1 VTVLKTT
8 VAIFT
13 VLEVLN
19 ILTLYFNPGT
29 KMGNGV
35 GVFKAWE
42 TSKADPPMH
51 QFVSYLVN
59 WVAGTKLI
67 FIALL
72 IVLLFTADQSTMTLT
87 VVALIAT
94 ISSFYWRLY
103 PIIKSLDRAGEI
115 DPAGYS
121 RTLGVMITGFIGML
135 AAALLWTLIRSL

>member
-1 VTVLKTT
+1 MTVLKTT
-8 VAIFT
+8 VVIFT

>member
-1 VTVLKTT
+1 MTVLKTT
-8 VAIFT
+8 VAIFA

>member
-1 VTVLKTT
+1 MTVLKTT
-8 VAIFT
+8 IAIFT

-94 ISSFYWRLY
+94 ISSFYWRLN

>member
-1 VTVLKTT
+1 MTVLKTT